1 MIEITTFRLHVGV
14 EVQTF
19 ALLDARLQTEFF
31 YVQPGL
37 QRRTTVRSDDG
48 TWASIIVW
56 DSPEQA
62 DAAIEKTED
71 FALFGD
77 VLSMMDLMT
86 IESRRYDT
94 L

>member
-1 MIEITTFRLHVGV
+1 MIEITTFRLHAGV
-14 EVQTF
+14 EAQAF
-19 ALLDARLQTEFF
+19 ALLDERLQTEFF
-31 YVQPGL
+31 YGQPGL
-37 QRRTTVRSDDG
+37 RRRTTVRSEDG

-56 DSPEQA
+56 DSVEHA

-77 VLSMMDLMT
+77 VLSTMDLMT

>member
-1 MIEITTFRLHVGV
+1 MIEITTFRLHADV
-14 EVQTF
+14 EAKAFV
-19 ALLDARLQTEFF
+19 LVDERLQTEFF
-31 YVQPGL
+31 YLQPGL
-37 QRRTTVRSDDG
+37 QRRTTARSDDG

-71 FALFGD
+71 VALFGA
-77 VLSMMDLMT
+77 VLSMMDLMS

>member
-1 MIEITTFRLHVGV
+1 MIEITTFRLLSGV
-14 EVQTF
+14 QGKAF
-19 ALLDARLQTEFF
+19 ALLDERLQTEFF
-31 YVQPGL
+31 YLQPGL
-37 QRRTTVRSDDG
+37 QRRTTALSEDG

-56 DSPEQA
+56 DSVEHA

-71 FALFGD
+71 VALFGD
-77 VLSMMDLMT
+77 VLSMMDLTT